1 MKKYAGQKAAIELT
15 QRKKG
20 SVDPCPSLDCRRR
33 SCFVSLWAEHREGQ
47 GQLHDCSAYS
57 FLCGEPA
64 VSLSVMSS
72 LAACRQR

>member
-33 SCFVSLWAEHREGQ
+33 SCFV
-47 GQLHDCSAYS
+47 
-57 FLCGEPA
+57 
-64 VSLSVMSS
+64 
-72 LAACRQR
+72 